1 MKAALRSIALT
12 AGLLANLAL
21 PAWSQPTPTLATPA
35 LATPDLLDFFSI
47 AIPTESTPRI
57 DNFDETWLITGPI
70 SEFTSKVMQGPSW
83 LQLEGKV
90 VYAYYRFQPGD
101 NALQVQR
108 AFEKAAAEAGYAV
121 SFSCST
127 QKGDCFSEG
136 KPLSGV
142 SLGILLD
149 KPTDMPALES
159 LGIVR
164 NYFYVG
170 GARLTYVTK
179 DEGSGVT
186 HMQVAFADT
195 PEKGVM
201 AVTKSVIT
209 GTPPELSKASS
220 MHSKLLAGESVS
232 LDNLLFDTDSAI
244 LLPPS
249 RDQLFEIAMMLRE
262 NPALKLQIIGHTD
275 SDGGRDHNQGL
286 SERRAAAVVDT
297 LANGFDIEAG
307 RLASSGRGMDAPV
320 ASNGT
325 ADGKAKNR
333 RVELKLQ

>member
-1 MKAALRSIALT
+1 MKAALRYTALSG
-12 AGLLANLAL
+12 GLLMSLAQ
-21 PAWSQPTPTLATPA
+21 PAWTQSTPP
-35 LATPDLLDFFSI
+35 LLDFFSI
-47 AIPTESTPRI
+47 ATPTENTPRI
-57 DNFDETWLITGPI
+57 DNFDETWLITGPV
-70 SEFTSKVMQGPSW
+70 SEFSSNATNGPNW
-83 LQLEGKV
+83 LLVEGKV

-108 AFEKAAAEAGYAV
+108 AFEAAASDAGYTV
-121 SFSCST
+121 NFSCTT
-127 QKGDCFSEG
+127 QKGDCFTEG
-136 KPLSGV
+136 AKLPGV
-142 SLGILLD
+142 NLGLLLD

-170 GARLTYVTK
+170 GARFTYATR
-179 DEGSGVT
+179 DEGTSVT

-201 AVTKSVIT
+201 AVTKSVVT

-232 LDNLLFDTDSAI
+232 LENLLFDIDSAI

-249 RDQLFEIAMMLRE
+249 RDQLFEIAMMLRD
-262 NPALKLQIIGHTD
+262 NPALKLQVIGHTD
-275 SDGGRDHNQGL
+275 SDGGRAHNQGL
-286 SERRAAAVVDT
+286 SERRAASVVDA
-297 LANGFDIEAG
+297 LVNGFDIETD
-307 RLASSGRGMDAPV
+307 RLVSSGQGMDAPV
-320 ASNGT
+320 ASNAT
-325 ADGKAKNR
+325 ADGKARNR